1 MNLSIVDDQTILS
14 EGLKRIL
21 ESYEDINV
29 VSIGKNGKEA
39 IEIVKNNKI
48 DVLLM
53 DIRMPDLNGVEAVKE
68 IRKFNTSTK
77 IIMLTTFDDEEYI
90 INAMAYKADGYVF
103 KDIEYDKLVSVI
115 RDVFEGKYIIEPKVA
130 QVLASNIT
138 LNNPQNKLDKY
149 NLTDREKEIT
159 DMIQMGFNNKQI
171 ANALFLSEGTV
182 KNYISNIY
190 IKFNVKNR
198 IELINKVT
206 KVIWLYYF
214 GCFFIILK
222 NYKISLKEEISNE

>member
-103 KDIEYDKLVSVI
+103 KDIE
-115 RDVFEGKYIIEPKVA
+115 
-130 QVLASNIT
+130 
-138 LNNPQNKLDKY
+138 
-149 NLTDREKEIT
+149 
-159 DMIQMGFNNKQI
+159 I